1 MRDGYRGPYLEKDI
15 FYNMYIL
22 SYLGHV
28 YIMQKVENREWV
40 CRIEYIVLYIKW
52 FMETLLFINA
62 RRNI

>member
-40 CRIEYIVLYIKW
+40 CRIENIVLYKMVFGDSSIYK
-52 FMETLLFINA
+52 F
-62 RRNI
+62 